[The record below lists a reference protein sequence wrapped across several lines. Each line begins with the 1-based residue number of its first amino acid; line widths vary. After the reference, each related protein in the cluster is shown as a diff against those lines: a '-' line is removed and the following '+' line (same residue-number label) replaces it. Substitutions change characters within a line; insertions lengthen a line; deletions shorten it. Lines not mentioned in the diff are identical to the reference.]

1 MPPDAPTSPD
11 SPAPDSPESLTP
23 RQVRFCSFYLT
34 ASTGAEAARL
44 AGYQDGN
51 ARTQAWRLLQDRRVR
66 QRIEALRRERGLA
79 ALTGRERDCQD
90 AIERALEFAAAL
102 DCPRVHVMAGIADPA
117 DPDAHATYLANLA
130 WATGRASAA
139 GATLTIEPINR
150 GDMPGYFLTTAD
162 QAARVLDEVAAP
174 DFGLQLD
181 LYHAQATTGD
191 AEAVLATHLP
201 RTAHIQI
208 AGHPGRGEP
217 DRGTLPWTRL
227 LDRLDRADY
236 AGWVGCEYRPESSTA
251 AGLSRWGAPYGLGM

>member
-1 MPPDAPTSPD
+1 MPRFAANLSFLFPELELPARIDACAAAGFGGVEMLFPYAWPAGRLKSWLD
-11 SPAPDSPESLTP
+11 SAGVEMALINAPPGDWS
-23 RQVRFCSFYLT
+23 
-34 ASTGAEAARL
+34 
-44 AGYQDGN
+44 AG
-51 ARTQAWRLLQDRRVR
+51 
-66 QRIEALRRERGLA
+66 ERGLA